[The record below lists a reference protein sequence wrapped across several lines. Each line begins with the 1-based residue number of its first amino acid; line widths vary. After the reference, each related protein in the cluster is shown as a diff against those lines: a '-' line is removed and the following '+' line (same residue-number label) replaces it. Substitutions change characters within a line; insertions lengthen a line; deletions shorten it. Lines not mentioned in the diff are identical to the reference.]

1 MAGRSKDVVDIQS
14 IINRFRQ
21 GHSIKRISR
30 DTGVHRQTVRRYFG
44 LAKFRGWLEGE
55 LPTLAVLDA
64 AAQPI
69 PDTAV
74 LQISKAEAHSAEIK
88 ELVTKGVQAQAIY
101 KILQDHHAFEGSYS
115 SVQRFVKRI
124 KAVTPTAV
132 LRLEVE
138 PGAQAQV
145 DFGDGPKLVDEKTGE
160 ITKTWVFVMVLS
172 YSRHVYVEL
181 VKNQSV
187 ATWLGCHVRAF
198 KFFEAVPREL
208 VIDNLKAAIVKACFH
223 DPQVQRSYGELCL
236 HYGILLSPCRVA
248 TPRHKGKV
256 ERGVGYVKGNAMAG
270 REFKT
275 LEAWNAYLLHWCLD
289 VAGTRDHGTTHEKPL
304 VRFVKEKKAMLTL
317 PDLPYELVV
326 YKKANV
332 HPDCHVNFEQSYY
345 SAPHRLI
352 GQQVLVCAYERRVQ
366 IEYNYERLATHERA
380 TFKGDKKD
388 ISSHFP
394 PEKMAYLMATP
405 TYLRE
410 QAQGVG
416 PATQEVVEA
425 LLLARPLNNIK
436 TVQSI
441 MKFSKTYG
449 APRLE
454 AACRRILH
462 YQEKANYYSIKN
474 ILVRN
479 LDAQPIAQDLFA
491 RGPVPSRAAFA
502 RPSID
507 LAAHFERKPTWN

>member
-1 MAGRSKDVVDIQS
+1 MAGRSKDVVDIQN

-21 GHSIKRISR
+21 GHGIKRISR
-30 DTGVHRQTVRRYFG
+30 DTGVHRKTVRRYFG
-44 LAKFRGWLEGE
+44 LAKHHGWLEGE
-55 LPTLAVLDA
+55 LPSLAVLDA
-64 AAQPI
+64 AAGPV

-74 LQISKAEAHSAEIK
+74 QQVSKAEEHREEIK
-88 ELVTKGVQAQAIY
+88 AWVAKGVEAQAIHTLL
-101 KILQDHHAFEGSYS
+101 KDLHAFEGSYS
-115 SVQRFVKRI
+115 SVQRFVKRLRAI
-124 KAVTPTAV
+124 TPTAV

-145 DFGDGPKLVDEKTGE
+145 DFGDGPRLVNEKTGE
-160 ITKTWVFVMVLS
+160 ITKTWFFVMVLS
-172 YSRHVYVEL
+172 YSRHIYVEL
-181 VKNQSV
+181 VEDQTV

-198 KFFEAVPREL
+198 QFFGAVPREL
-208 VIDNLKAAIVKACFH
+208 VIDNLKAAIVRANIH
-223 DPQVQRSYGELCL
+223 GSVVQRSYAALCL
-236 HYGILLSPCRVA
+236 YYNVLLSPCRVA

-256 ERGVGYVKGNAMAG
+256 ERGVGYVKGNALAG

-275 LEAWNAYLLHWCLD
+275 LAAWNEYLLHWCLD

-304 VRFVKEKKAMLTL
+304 VRFVAEKKAMLEL
-317 PDLPYELVV
+317 PDQPYELVV
-326 YKKANV
+326 YKEALV
-332 HPDCHVNFEQSYY
+332 HPDCHVNFEKSSY

-352 GQQVLVCAYERRVQ
+352 GQKVWVCAYERRVQ
-366 IEYNYERLATHERA
+366 IEYNYERLGTHERA
-380 TFKGDKKD
+380 RRPGEKKD
-388 ISSHFP
+388 IQDHFP
-394 PEKMAYLMATP
+394 PEKLAWLMATP

-410 QAQGVG
+410 QAQAVG

-425 LLLARPLNNIK
+425 LLAERPLNNIR

-441 MKFSKTYG
+441 MRFSKTYG

-462 YQEKANYYSIKN
+462 YQERANYYSIKN
-474 ILVRN
+474 ILVRK
-479 LDAQPIAQDLFA
+479 LDSQPVEQDLFA